1 MFHFLF
7 SSHLAF
13 AIPLVIIYLLQETG
27 SIFWDL
33 LTCLYNTLRNVDL
46 SKPNATSK
54 CNAHYNKQ
62 VNKDR
67 YFSFYFYHTLALYW
81 KLHPWATW
89 NWTFVHISIW
99 KKFMWNVVII
109 CFFFFC
115 WKCRKLFF
123 YTSKKLN
130 KFFSYLWLLIE
141 HWKTPK
147 LDVPLY
153 NFDSKC
159 VQKTISR
166 VWVHIIGGLIFGRS
180 TIIYSVLIAF
190 LLLHSEQSFPISY
203 FFPCR
208 YCPNFTW

>member
-1 MFHFLF
+1 MLIYPNQMLLLSAMHITINKWIKIDIFLSTFTTLLLCIENFILRPPEIELLFTFLF
-7 SSHLAF
+7 EKSLCGMWW
-13 AIPLVIIYLLQETG
+13 L
-27 SIFWDL
+27 
-33 LTCLYNTLRNVDL
+33 
-46 SKPNATSK
+46 
-54 CNAHYNKQ
+54 
-62 VNKDR
+62 
-67 YFSFYFYHTLALYW
+67 
-81 KLHPWATW
+81 
-89 NWTFVHISIW
+89 FVS
-99 KKFMWNVVII
+99 
-109 CFFFFC
+109 FFC
-115 WKCRKLFF
+115 CWKYRKLFF

-153 NFDSKC
+153 NFDSKR